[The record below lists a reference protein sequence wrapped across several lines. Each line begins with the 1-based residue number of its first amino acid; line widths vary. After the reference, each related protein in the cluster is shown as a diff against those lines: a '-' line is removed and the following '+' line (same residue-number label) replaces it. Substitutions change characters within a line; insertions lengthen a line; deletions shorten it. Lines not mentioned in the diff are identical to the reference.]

1 MAKALQAG
9 PVARHRRA
17 FFGLLDAD
25 GWGWAS
31 LKAFFWFILII
42 FLIGYIPDR
51 AYYFTVNRTIDLG
64 ILAWSPINLCPP
76 ENGDLPCPAPQG
88 AVLRWETSPTS
99 PVDISLP
106 APRTDGALVQA
117 GRQLLYIGGSDGT
130 AASNAVYVARTSGT
144 GNFDAW
150 TVGPSLPAPRSSA
163 AVASLGGSIYV
174 IGGLDASGQPTTTT
188 LVLSPNSQ
196 TGDLGTWK
204 TAANATDADVAKPID
219 LPEPRAGASLVALG
233 DGLLLVG
240 GAGPDGA
247 PTNTTWKSQLDRTA
261 KLGAWTPQAP
271 LTEAVAD
278 AIAVQNGDYIWVYGG
293 RNATGP
299 TATVQRG
306 DVSTTAGDT
315 LGDVTGWATNPAANL
330 PEPRT
335 NATGWAANGA
345 LYLVGGNDGTRD
357 RRELYWTVPQAGAP
371 GQGDT
376 FAEWRHLAESDL
388 PAPGREGGS
397 SAILGPNAI
406 IVGGTSAGAVQ
417 ANALRTNMAPQ
428 EPFFQLGLVGATVPA
443 LQIEGEIG
451 QQLGYLSAAGAATV
465 NFIILV
471 LIGWAFA
478 HREQARGLFERLRA
492 RRRGR

>member
-9 PVARHRRA
+9 PVTRHRRA

-42 FLIGYIPDR
+42 FLIGYLPDR

-76 ENGDLPCPAPQG
+76 SNGDLPCPAPPG
-88 AVLRWETSPTS
+88 AVLAWETSPTS

-106 APRTDGALVQA
+106 EPRTDGALVQA

-130 AASNAVYVARTSGT
+130 APSDAVSVAPTVGT

-150 TVGPSLPAPRSSA
+150 TEGPSLPAPRSNA

-174 IGGLDASGQPTTTT
+174 AGGLDAAGQPTTTT
-188 LVLSPNSQ
+188 FVLTPNPQ
-196 TGDLGTWK
+196 TGDLGAWQ
-204 TAANATDADVAKPID
+204 TAEDVDQPID

-240 GAGPDGA
+240 GSGPDGA
-247 PTNTTWKSQLDRTA
+247 PTNTTWKTQLDRSA
-261 KLGAWTPQAP
+261 ELGEWTPQAALP
-271 LTEAVAD
+271 EAVAD

-306 DVSTTAGDT
+306 DVSTTEGDT
-315 LGDVTGWATNPAANL
+315 LGDVTRWATNPAVNL
-330 PEPRT
+330 PEPRA

-376 FAEWRHLAESDL
+376 FAEWRHLSESDL

-397 SAILGPNAI
+397 SALLGPNAI
-406 IVGGTSAGAVQ
+406 IVGGTAGGAVQ

-451 QQLGYLSAAGAATV
+451 QQLGYLSAAGVGTV
-465 NFIILV
+465 NFIVLI

-478 HREQARGLFERLRA
+478 HRERTRQLFERFRS
-492 RRRGR
+492 RRRRR

>member
-1 MAKALQAG
+1 MARALQAG
-9 PVARHRRA
+9 PVRHRRA

-76 ENGDLPCPAPQG
+76 ENGDLPCPAPPG
-88 AVLRWETSPTS
+88 AVLRWETSPTA

-117 GRQLLYIGGSDGT
+117 GRQLLYIGGSDGA
-130 AASNAVYVARTSGT
+130 AASDAVYVAPTAGT
-144 GNFDAW
+144 GNFDKWA
-150 TVGPSLPAPRSSA
+150 VGPKLPAPRSNA
-163 AVASLGGSIYV
+163 AVVSLGGSIFV
-174 IGGLDASGQPTTTT
+174 VGGLDGSGQPTTTMF
-188 LVLSPNSQ
+188 VLTPNSQ
-196 TGDLGTWK
+196 TGDLGAWK
-204 TAANATDADVAKPID
+204 TADNVTDTDAIAVVD
-219 LPEPRAGASLVALG
+219 LPEPRAGAALVALG

-247 PTNTTWKSQLDRTA
+247 PTNTTWKSQLDRSA
-261 KLGAWTPQAP
+261 NLGEWTPQAP
-271 LTEAVAD
+271 LTEAVTD
-278 AIAVQNGDYIWVYGG
+278 ATAVQNGDYIWVYGG

-299 TATVQRG
+299 TSTVQRG
-306 DVSTTAGDT
+306 AVSTTAGDT
-315 LGDVTGWATNPAANL
+315 LGDVTAFATGFANL
-330 PEPRT
+330 PAPRA
-335 NATGWAANGA
+335 NASGWAANGA
-345 LYLVGGNDGTRD
+345 IYIVGGADATGTK
-357 RRELYWTVPQAGAP
+357 RELYWATPAAGGT
-371 GQGDT
+371 GQGDVVP
-376 FAEWRHLAESDL
+376 EWRHLSQTDL
-388 PAPGREGGS
+388 PDPGREGG
-397 SAILGPNAI
+397 ATVVLGPNAI
-406 IVGGTSAGAVQ
+406 IVGGTAGGAVQ

-443 LQIEGEIG
+443 LQIGGEIG
-451 QQLGYLSAAGAATV
+451 QQLGYLSAAGAATL

-471 LIGWAFA
+471 LIGWAMA
-478 HREQARGLFERLRA
+478 HRERTRDMFERFRS

>member
-9 PVARHRRA
+9 PVRHRRA

-31 LKAFFWFILII
+31 LKAFIWFIAII
-42 FLIGYIPDR
+42 FLLGYIPDR

-88 AVLRWETSPTS
+88 AVLRWATSPTS

-130 AASNAVYVARTSGT
+130 AASDAVYVAQTVEI

-150 TVGPSLPAPRSSA
+150 TAGPPLPEPRSNA

-174 IGGLDASGQPTTTT
+174 AGGLDASGRPTTTT
-188 LVLSPNSQ
+188 FVLTPNNQ
-196 TGDLGTWK
+196 TGELGGWK
-204 TAANATDADVAKPID
+204 TAAEVEQPID
-219 LPEPRAGASLVALG
+219 LPEPRAGAALVALG

-240 GAGPDGA
+240 GAGLDGA
-247 PTNTTWKSQLDRTA
+247 PTSTIWKSELDRTA
-261 KLGAWTPQAP
+261 KLGAWAPQAP
-271 LTEAVAD
+271 LAEAIAD
-278 AIAVQNGDYIWVYGG
+278 TTAVQNGDFIWVYGG
-293 RNATGP
+293 RNPTGP

-330 PEPRT
+330 PEPRA

-376 FAEWRHLAESDL
+376 FAEWRHLVESDL
-388 PAPGREGGS
+388 PDPGREGGA
-397 SAILGPNAI
+397 SALLGPNAI
-406 IVGGTSAGAVQ
+406 LVGGTSGGTVQ
-417 ANALRTNMAPQ
+417 GNALRTSMAPQ

-443 LQIEGEIG
+443 LKIAGEIG
-451 QQLGYLSAAGAATV
+451 QQLGYLSAAGAATL
-465 NFIILV
+465 NFVVLV
-471 LIGWAFA
+471 AIGWAFA
-478 HREQARGLFERLRA
+478 HRERTREMFERFRS